1 MALSKTCPAAEFR
14 ESRSP
19 NKKKPRFHPS
29 KKKPRARAG
38 SPEREA
44 VFGSS
49 LSGGIE
55 TKDKTLT
62 RRHGDAIAAE
72 KTPRRSGAIPD
83 VKTYYASI
91 DYFILVDPEAQ
102 KLLHLKRKKHA
113 VSERHTKTK
122 KTKPQTARL
131 HTENHTTRHKSLT
144 PQPVR
149 KNRLD
154 SE

>member
-1 MALSKTCPAAEFR
+1 MRDEVLRHSNALCNLTGLKIPIKCP
-14 ESRSP
+14 
-19 NKKKPRFHPS
+19 
-29 KKKPRARAG
+29 G
-38 SPEREA
+38 SPERGA

-102 KLLHLKRKKHA
+102 KPRHPSRKPPA
-113 VSERHTKTK
+113 STPKTTPHV
-122 KTKPQTARL
+122 TKP
-131 HTENHTTRHKSLT
+131 
-144 PQPVR
+144 
-149 KNRLD
+149 
-154 SE
+154 